1 MGSRESP
8 DRLRELDLETR
19 RYREAAIQAVD
30 QLEWCVA
37 YLYRLRR
44 PQLARSLKRNR
55 AAIIERAR
63 LPR

>member
-1 MGSRESP
+1 MGSRETP

-19 RYREAAIQAVD
+19 RYREAAIQAID
-30 QLEWCVA
+30 QLEWCVS

-44 PQLARSLKRNR
+44 PQLASALKRNR

>member
-1 MGSRESP
+1 MDLETR
-8 DRLRELDLETR
+8 LDLETR
-19 RYREAAIQAVD
+19 RYREAAIQAID
-30 QLEWCVA
+30 QLEWCVS

>member
-1 MGSRESP
+1 MGSRETP
-8 DRLRELDLETR
+8 DRLRELDIETR

>member
-1 MGSRESP
+1 MGSRETP

>member
-1 MGSRESP
+1 MDSRDTS
-8 DRLRELDLETR
+8 DRLRELDLETS

-30 QLEWCVA
+30 QLEWCVG

-55 AAIIERAR
+55 AEIIERAR